1 MLTTQGGRI
10 SGHDDVGVAGTYHCR
25 RVRRRQSHRIGLKI
39 AVKHRW
45 IDSIHKRA
53 RLTAAFGPVMARTVR
68 QPSACP
74 NE

>member
-1 MLTTQGGRI
+1 
-10 SGHDDVGVAGTYHCR
+10 
-25 RVRRRQSHRIGLKI
+25 LKI